1 MPSKTNR
8 LGGSSD
14 NIPSAVRG
22 GCYLW
27 RNQCRFSEE
36 VRTMFSGIDAI
47 VLFGGAVLLGVSLT
61 TALLALKRSSRR
73 EKRQPK
79 M

>member
-1 MPSKTNR
+1 
-8 LGGSSD
+8 
-14 NIPSAVRG
+14 
-22 GCYLW
+22 
-27 RNQCRFSEE
+27 
-36 VRTMFSGIDAI
+36 MFSGIDAI